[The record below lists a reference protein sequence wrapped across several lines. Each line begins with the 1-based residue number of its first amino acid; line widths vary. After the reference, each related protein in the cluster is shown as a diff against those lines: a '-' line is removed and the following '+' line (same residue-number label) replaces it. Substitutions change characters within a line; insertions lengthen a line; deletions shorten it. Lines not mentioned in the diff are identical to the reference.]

1 MSLKHTL
8 LAFLSYGPL
17 TGYELKRHI
26 DNSTQFF
33 WHAALSQIYPTL
45 KAMGGDG
52 LIEFEVKPQ
61 EGKPDKKIYTITETG
76 RSALLDWLA
85 EPMDELL
92 PMKRPALLK
101 LFFSGTLDKETI
113 LDHFQ
118 RQLDLHRIQLTR
130 YEQETSAYIGQIVA
144 ETGLVR
150 ESMLWELVRQ
160 FGEEHEHA
168 YIRWLKQAIE
178 TIEQEL

>member
-8 LAFLSYGPL
+8 LAFLNYGPA
-17 TGYELKRHI
+17 TGYELKRHM

-45 KAMGGDG
+45 KAMQGAGW
-52 LIEFEVKPQ
+52 IEFEVEPQ
-61 EGKPDKKIYTITETG
+61 EGKPDKKIYSITETG
-76 RSALLDWLA
+76 RTALLDWLA

-92 PMKRPALLK
+92 PLKRPTLLK

-118 RQLDLHRIQLTR
+118 RQLGLHRIQLAQ
-130 YEQETSAYIGQIVA
+130 YEQETAAYIEQIIA
-144 ETGLVR
+144 ATGLVR
-150 ESMLWELVRQ
+150 EGVLWELTRQ
-160 FGEEHEHA
+160 FGKEHERA
-168 YIRWLKQAIE
+168 YIRWLEQAIE